1 MAGKEPMCMQLLHLW
16 ARCTGK
22 HSVVEQGEGTQAF
35 TGAFVTPWV
44 PGPVNAL
51 FKPAKNERMLVTVGV
66 LRRVE
71 LSQSMNYLLTS
82 TEINV

>member
-1 MAGKEPMCMQLLHLW
+1 MAGKEPTCMQLLHLW

-35 TGAFVTPWV
+35 TGAFVTPWA

-51 FKPAKNERMLVTVGV
+51 FKPAKNERVLVTVGV
-66 LRRVE
+66 LRHVE
-71 LSQSMNYLLTS
+71 LSQSINYLLTS
-82 TEINV
+82 TEMNV